1 MRKLIILMAAI
12 GGTLCS
18 EVFADQIIL
27 KNGDR
32 LTGKI
37 IKADGE
43 SLSINSEFAGEV
55 KVQWAA
61 IEQIASDQPLYVTTK
76 DGQVLIGTATTAE
89 GRIEIQTKE
98 AGKVAL
104 AKEAIQLI
112 RSREEQAA
120 YEAAVERERN
130 PDWVGSVDAGLSATR
145 GNAETIVIS
154 LGTQAARTT
163 PRDKFGVYAAS
174 LFARNST
181 TGVSVTTAEA
191 IRGGARYDRNISDR
205 FFAFALTDLEHD
217 KFQNLDL
224 RLVLGGGLGYHAL
237 RTERTRLDLFA
248 GGALNKEFFSTGL
261 RRTSGEALFGEE
273 LAYKLS
279 DRVTLTERAVVF
291 PNLSEFGEYRITF
304 DSTAVARLS
313 RRLGLQAT
321 LSDRFLSNPL
331 SGVKKNDILLTT
343 GIRLTFGDTGGTK

>member
-1 MRKLIILMAAI
+1 MCQSIILMVVI
-12 GGTLCS
+12 GGMLCT
-18 EVFADQIIL
+18 EVFADQVSL

-55 KVQWAA
+55 KIQWAA
-61 IEQIASDQPLYVTTK
+61 IEQITSDQPLYFMTK
-76 DGQVLIGTATTAE
+76 EGQVVMGTATTAE

-98 AGKVAL
+98 AGKITL
-104 AKEAIQLI
+104 AKDAIQLI

-120 YEAAVERERN
+120 YEAAVERARN
-130 PDWVGSVDAGLSATR
+130 PDWVGSVDAGLSTTR
-145 GNAETIVIS
+145 GNADTLVIS

-163 PRDKFGVYAAS
+163 QRDKFGVYAAS

-205 FFAFALTDLEHD
+205 LFAFALTDLEHD

-224 RLVLGGGLGYHAL
+224 RLVLGGGLGFHA
-237 RTERTRLDLFA
+237 RKTERTRLDLFA
-248 GGALNKEFFSTGL
+248 GGSFNQEFFSTGL
-261 RRTSGEALFGEE
+261 RRKSGEALFGEE

-279 DRVTLTERAVVF
+279 DRVSLTERAVVF
-291 PNLSEFGEYRITF
+291 SNLSEFGEYRFAF
-304 DSTAVARLS
+304 DSTAVARLT
-313 RRLGLQAT
+313 RRIGLQAT

-331 SGVKKNDILLTT
+331 PGVKKNDILLTT
-343 GIRLTFGDTGGTK
+343 GIRLTFGGTGETK